1 MKIKHLVNL
10 IYIRAAICTGT
21 DAFHKP
27 TEISTALVNFFE
39 NAGLSVAIDRPF
51 SGSIVPMKYWQK
63 EPNVKSVMIEIR
75 RDLYMNEKTG
85 TKSHNFNEMQKT
97 ISKIIKILAN

>member
-1 MKIKHLVNL
+1 MKIKHLGNL

-21 DAFHKP
+21 DAFHTP

-75 RDLYMNEKTG
+75 RDLYMNEKKG

>member
-1 MKIKHLVNL
+1 
-10 IYIRAAICTGT
+10 
-21 DAFHKP
+21 
-27 TEISTALVNFFE
+27 
-39 NAGLSVAIDRPF
+39 
-51 SGSIVPMKYWQK
+51 MKYWQK

-97 ISKIIKILAN
+97 ISKIIKISLPNLNDKYYKM

>member
-1 MKIKHLVNL
+1 MVNL

-21 DAFHKP
+21 DALHTP

-39 NAGLSVAIDRPF
+39 NADLSVAINRPF
-51 SGSIVPMKYWQK
+51 SGSIVQLKYWQK

-75 RDLYMNEKTG
+75 RDLYKNEKTG

-97 ISKIIKILAN
+97 ISKIIKIF

>member
-1 MKIKHLVNL
+1 MVNL
-10 IYIRAAICTGT
+10 IYIRAATCTGT
-21 DAFHKP
+21 DAFHTP
-27 TEISTALVNFFE
+27 TEMGTALVNFFE
-39 NAGLSVAIDRPF
+39 TAGLSVTIDQPF

-75 RDLYMNEKTG
+75 RDLYMNEKTS

>member
-1 MKIKHLVNL
+1 M
-10 IYIRAAICTGT
+10 
-21 DAFHKP
+21 
-27 TEISTALVNFFE
+27 
-39 NAGLSVAIDRPF
+39 DRPF

-85 TKSHNFNEMQKT
+85 TKSYNFNEIQKT

>member
-1 MKIKHLVNL
+1 MVNL

-21 DAFHKP
+21 YAFHTP

-39 NAGLSVAIDRPF
+39 NADLSVAIDRPF

-75 RDLYMNEKTG
+75 RDLYMNEDTG
-85 TKSHNFNEMQKT
+85 EKSHNFENTKGIMCAA
-97 ISKIIKILAN
+97 IRILIDLTS